1 MNVMPKTISIISV
14 IISLTLLSFLFDGAF
29 TYMSGDDA
37 YAITAIEKKYD
48 SSLYHDDLQVASM
61 VKSYFTAYYECLY
74 FWGNRIGI
82 KSACIIFQLIS
93 RLLLY
98 SSLLFLG
105 YSLFKSFNIGL
116 LTAFMFI
123 THKTVLA
130 WGNITATTLHPQ
142 FLALPV
148 LLYGFAFLFRGNM
161 LTSSIIIAASIYI
174 HATTAIWGMI
184 IFPFCW
190 LALEGYKNM
199 KKSIISASAAVIIL
213 LPFAMLYFSMFPV
226 GKGIYD
232 VNLIEALARWRLAY
246 HIFPSYWPIYQTLL
260 KIIDFSGFAVF
271 GYIGV
276 RNNARLRNLLIAII
290 SGTLLL
296 WTAGFIMSEIH
307 YTPLINKLQF
317 IRASFI
323 EYILL
328 SVFLANYIWTKMS
341 QSYSENKF
349 SNLALYIFAS
359 VFLCLPGVG
368 KMQFAGLFLLTANLF
383 LNLKYLDNL
392 MSRIYK
398 NLLFCCKKLEKQHV
412 SNLLFLVVL
421 ILITIIFFSA
431 NIKTLEPKL
440 KEAALWANSNTAK
453 QDLFIT
459 HPTLAEGFRYWA
471 KRPQLPDWKDGGIA
485 NYDYAYGLKFLE
497 IMKLYGFTPGMDE
510 SQLEKVRAE
519 DIIRAG
525 IAAEA
530 RYALLPFSEDF
541 LDKRIVFNNDK
552 WLILDLK
559 K

>member
-1 MNVMPKTISIISV
+1 MYKTISIISV
-14 IISLTLLSFLFDGAF
+14 IVFLTLLSFLFDGGF
-29 TYMSGDDA
+29 KYMSGDDA

-48 SSLYHDDLQVASM
+48 SSLYPDDLQVASM

-74 FWGNRIGI
+74 FLGNRIGI

-93 RLLLY
+93 RLLFY

-130 WGNITATTLHPQ
+130 WSNITATTLHPQ

-199 KKSIISASAAVIIL
+199 KKSIISAIAAIIIL
-213 LPFAMLYFSMFPV
+213 LPFAMLYFSMFPAE
-226 GKGIYD
+226 KTIYD

-246 HIFPSYWPIYQTLL
+246 HIFPSYWPIHQTLL
-260 KIIDFSGFAVF
+260 KIIDFTGFAVF

-276 RNNARLRNLLIAII
+276 RNNTRLRNLLIAII

-296 WTAGFIMSEIH
+296 WIAGFIMSEMH
-307 YTPLINKLQF
+307 YMPIINKLQF
-317 IRASFI
+317 IRSSFV

-328 SVFLANYIWTKMS
+328 SVFLANYIWAKIS
-341 QSYSENKF
+341 ESYTENKF

-359 VFLCLPGVG
+359 VFFCLPGVG
-368 KMQFAGLFLLTANLF
+368 KMQLAGLFLLTANFF
-383 LNLKYLDNL
+383 LKFKYLDNL
-392 MSRIYK
+392 MSEICKMFLSKCGTFVKDRGSFI
-398 NLLFCCKKLEKQHV
+398 LLALNIF
-412 SNLLFLVVL
+412 LLMS
-421 ILITIIFFSA
+421 IIFFSS

-440 KEAALWANSNTAK
+440 MEAALWANSNTAK

-459 HPTLAEGFRYWA
+459 HPTFAEGFRYWA
-471 KRPQLPDWKDGGIA
+471 KRSQIPDWKDGGIA
-485 NYDYAYGLKFLE
+485 NYDYAYGLKFLD
-497 IMKLYGFTPGMDE
+497 IMKLYGFTLEMDE
-510 SQLEKVRAE
+510 SQLEKVQAG
-519 DIIRAG
+519 DIIRTG
-525 IAAEA
+525 ITLKA

-541 LDKRIVFNNDK
+541 LDKRIVFNNRK